1 MQGGYNMS
9 TKNSYQLADIGRHNP
24 IFSQIRSTVE
34 TAFYGN
40 NMHHVDNVADAYH
53 RATKD
58 PGTVIT
64 DLPIYRAT
72 DLGLPADAKMLI
84 ANTGKVVGRTAQARR
99 ILGNPGVSEADM
111 AGRLRQALFA
121 SAHKDFIKT
130 DVLVGLD
137 EDFIVRAHLAIPDG
151 FANNLLSY
159 MLNFQPITAA
169 YQKMFDQSVAYPE
182 GDIYIYADP
191 TYHDPDYPDG
201 LAIFDP
207 QHNTAAILGM
217 PYFGELKKSTL
228 TLAWSIAHRHGF
240 VACHGGLKAFHF
252 KDKQD
257 QVFAMFGLSGSG
269 KSTLTHAKHGYKYD
283 ITVLH
288 DDAFVI
294 NRKDGSSVAL
304 EPSYFDKTND
314 YPMTSDETKY
324 FMTIQNVGVTLDDQ
338 GRKVL
343 VTEDLRN
350 GNGRTIKS
358 RYASTNR
365 VDKEAAPIN
374 AIFWIMK
381 DDSLPPVI
389 KVDDP
394 VLAATFG
401 ATLATKRSSAEN
413 IIGDVDR
420 NALVIEPFA
429 NPFRVYP
436 LSEDYHDFKALFE
449 ERHLDCYLLNTGFFG
464 DKKIPKEITLG
475 ALEAIVNDTTEWE
488 SFAGLD
494 HMQNLKLADFPVD
507 YTNADYR
514 NLVATRLRIRANF
527 VDQYQHNN
535 NDRLPHEITDILV
548 HLQDQL
554 KQPIT
559 K

>member
-1 MQGGYNMS
+1 MS
-9 TKNSYQLADIGRHNP
+9 TKNSYQLADIGRSNP

-40 NMHHVDNVADAYH
+40 NMTQVPNVATAYQL
-53 RATKD
+53 ATQD
-58 PGTVIT
+58 PGTVKT
-64 DLPIYRAT
+64 DLPIYRPT
-72 DLGLPADAKMLI
+72 DLGLPEDATMLV

-99 ILGNPGVSEADM
+99 ILGDAGVDEADM
-111 AGRLRQALFA
+111 AGRLRQAIY
-121 SAHKDFIKT
+121 HGHDRQFIKT
-130 DVLVGLD
+130 DVFVGLD
-137 EDFIVRAHLAIPDG
+137 EDFIVRAHLAIPNN

-159 MLNFQPITAA
+159 MLNFQPITEA
-169 YQKMFDQSVAYPE
+169 YQKMFKNSVAYPE

-201 LAIFDP
+201 LALFDP
-207 QHNTAAILGM
+207 KHNVAAILGM
-217 PYFGELKKSTL
+217 SYFGELKKSTL
-228 TLAWSIAHRHGF
+228 TLAWSIAHRHGY
-240 VACHGGLKAFHF
+240 VSCHGGLKAFHF

-294 NRKDGSSVAL
+294 NRENGSSVAL

-338 GRKVL
+338 DRKVL

-365 VDKEAAPIN
+365 VDKENAPIN

-389 KVDDP
+389 KVDDAT
-394 VLAATFG
+394 LAATFG
-401 ATLATKRSSAEN
+401 VTLATKRSTAEN
-413 IIGDVDR
+413 IIGNVDR

-464 DKKIPKEITLG
+464 DKKIPKETTLG
-475 ALEAIVNDTTEWE
+475 ALEAIVNGTTEWE

-507 YTNADYR
+507 YDDAAYR
-514 NLVATRLRIRANF
+514 KLVATRLDIRANF
-527 VDQYQHNN
+527 IDQYQHSH

-548 HLQDQL
+548 KLHQELTGEMA
-554 KQPIT
+554 KQ
-559 K
+559 

>member
-1 MQGGYNMS
+1 MS
-9 TKNSYQLADIGRHNP
+9 TNNSYPLADIGRSNP

-40 NMHHVDNVADAYH
+40 NMTHITDVATAYKL
-53 RATKD
+53 ATQD
-58 PGTVIT
+58 PGTVKT
-64 DLPIYRAT
+64 DLPIYRPT
-72 DLGLPADAKMLI
+72 DLGLPEDAKMLV

-99 ILGNPGVSEADM
+99 ILGNAGVDEADM
-111 AGRLRQALFA
+111 AGRLRQAIYA
-121 SAHKDFIKT
+121 SRQRQFIKT
-130 DVLVGLD
+130 DVFVGLD
-137 EDFIVRAHLAIPDG
+137 EDFIVQAHLAVPEG

-159 MLNFQPITAA
+159 MLNFQPLTAA
-169 YQKMFDQSVAYPE
+169 YKKMFADSVAYPE

-207 QHNTAAILGM
+207 KHNAAAILGM
-217 PYFGELKKSTL
+217 SYFGELKKSTL
-228 TLAWSIAHRHGF
+228 TLAWSIAHRHGY
-240 VACHGGLKAFHF
+240 VSCHGGLKAFHF

-294 NRKDGSSVAL
+294 NRKTGRSVAL

-314 YPMTSDETKY
+314 YPMTSNETKY
-324 FMTIQNVGVTLDDQ
+324 FMTVQNVGVTLDANN
-338 GRKVL
+338 RKVL

-365 VDKEAAPIN
+365 VDKENAPIN

-401 ATLATKRSSAEN
+401 VTLATKRSTAEN

-420 NALVIEPFA
+420 DALVIEPFA

-436 LSEDYHDFKALFE
+436 LSEDYHDFKALLE
-449 ERHLDCYLLNTGFFG
+449 EQHLDCYLLNTGFFG

-475 ALEAIVNDTTEWE
+475 ALEAIVNESTEWE

-507 YTNADYR
+507 YDNRDYR
-514 NLVATRLRIRANF
+514 KLVAACLAIRANF
-527 VDQYQHNN
+527 VDQYQHSN
-535 NDRLPHEITDILV
+535 NDQLPHEITDVLMKL
-548 HLQDQL
+548 HKQLLQ
-554 KQPIT
+554 
-559 K
+559 